1 MPITDLVTE
10 QARVKLR
17 NQSKNGYFL
26 SSNYY
31 YHLVCKGIQR
41 AIPSRADLATAY
53 MKNRCMELL

>member
-31 YHLVCKGIQR
+31 YHLVCKGIQG
-41 AIPSRADLATAY
+41 
-53 MKNRCMELL
+53 